1 MIEKKAS
8 KNPIK
13 LTDIPINK
21 YRESRPKS
29 TKPKHNEIKINSIL
43 SSMKLSLQKNP
54 YNLRYSIEKTKYNKN
69 DNKLAKILLSN
80 DSNNSLKYHKIK
92 MKEHECK
99 TLLLEDKK
107 KLKNIEEKI
116 NQQKK
121 IMEEKKKQIINIKE
135 NNKKLKESMNEK
147 NTNIEKIKKDINEYK
162 KLNEELNE
170 KINNLK
176 NNSNNNN
183 NINDNS
189 LDNSNDLDINFENS
203 RDRED
208 AINYLLSMM
217 MDFPQQQY
225 PNVDNMTYEELLELE
240 ERIGKV
246 SNGLTEEEIKK
257 LKHEKFIKY
266 KYLDD
271 KCIICQYNF
280 KELESI
286 VVLSCKHCFHFSCL
300 KPWITKEHYCPLC
313 KTNIREEEK

>member
-54 YNLRYSIEKTKYNKN
+54 YNLGYSIEKTKYNKN

-147 NTNIEKIKKDINEYK
+147 NNNIEKIKKDINEYK

-266 KYLDD
+266 KYLED
-271 KCIICQYNF
+271 KCIVCQYDF
-280 KELESI
+280 KELETI
-286 VVLSCKHCFHFSCL
+286 VALPCKHCFHFPCI
-300 KPWITKEHYCPLC
+300 KPWITTQHHCPLC
-313 KTNIREEEK
+313 KKNIRNEDK